1 MFYLLTTDSSDS
13 PIIEPAAQQLNALQK
28 WWSEID
34 WEVVVGIIIQ
44 RSLSILFITLLFF
57 VLVLGLVACQAEDDT
72 SMKNTGYL
80 SMDITTNNSTATK
93 AGINIIKY
101 SDCMESQILMIKIQ
115 LNDNPLCLSQN
126 EFVVITTPQNACLKT
141 CTLVFRQAF

>member
-1 MFYLLTTDSSDS
+1 MKTIY
-13 PIIEPAAQQLNALQK
+13 
-28 WWSEID
+28 
-34 WEVVVGIIIQ
+34 
-44 RSLSILFITLLFF
+44 TLLFF

-141 CTLVFRQAF
+141 SSDRHSIK